1 MFAITT
7 TLAILKHY
15 ELELKMMTFEAAVKF
30 LKKLPEVVNEKALFS
45 AIESVKIPV
54 YAYQK
59 ALEEQ
64 SVAQINTHIHQALL
78 L

>member
-7 TLAILKHY
+7 TLAILKYY
-15 ELELKMMTFEAAVKF
+15 EQELRMMTFEAAARF

-45 AIESVKIPV
+45 AIESLQIPV
-54 YAYQK
+54 YEYQK
-59 ALEEQ
+59 TLEKQ